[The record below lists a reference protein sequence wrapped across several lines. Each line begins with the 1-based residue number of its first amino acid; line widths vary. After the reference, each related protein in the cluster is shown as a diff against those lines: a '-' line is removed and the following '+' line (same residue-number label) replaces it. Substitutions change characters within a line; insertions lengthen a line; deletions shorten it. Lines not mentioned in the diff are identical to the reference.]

1 MRFSPILLL
10 HIYSGIVGVL
20 SGFAAAAF
28 RKGSRRHGLAGSVF
42 VMSMLSLAASGV
54 YMVAL
59 KSQPGNVLGGSL
71 KLYLVAT
78 AWMAAR
84 RQTEETST
92 FDWGALLVGLS
103 VAAVAVTFAV
113 QGAMSPTGLKY
124 GDPAGQYFFLG
135 SVATL
140 ATVGDIHM
148 LVLGGISGAKRI
160 ARHLWRMCFAL
171 FIASA
176 SVFLARQHLFPE
188 IMRRTGAL
196 YVLSFLPLILV
207 IYWLVRTLASRQK
220 KRTPLAPSSAH
231 LSLSRT

>member
-1 MRFSPILLL
+1 M
-10 HIYSGIVGVL
+10 
-20 SGFAAAAF
+20 
-28 RKGSRRHGLAGSVF
+28 
-42 VMSMLSLAASGV
+42 
-54 YMVAL
+54 
-59 KSQPGNVLGGSL
+59 
-71 KLYLVAT
+71 
-78 AWMAAR
+78 
-84 RQTEETST
+84 

-103 VAAVAVTFAV
+103 VAAVAVTFGV

-140 ATVGDIHM
+140 ATVGDIRL
-148 LVLGGISGAKRI
+148 LVRGGISGAKRI

-176 SVFLARQHLFPE
+176 SVFLAREHLFPE

-196 YVLSFLPLILV
+196 YVLSFLPLILM
-207 IYWLVRTLASRQK
+207 IYWLVRTLASRQM

-231 LSLSRT
+231 LPCRGPSPHGQCLSQRAPLIIPCETPVSA